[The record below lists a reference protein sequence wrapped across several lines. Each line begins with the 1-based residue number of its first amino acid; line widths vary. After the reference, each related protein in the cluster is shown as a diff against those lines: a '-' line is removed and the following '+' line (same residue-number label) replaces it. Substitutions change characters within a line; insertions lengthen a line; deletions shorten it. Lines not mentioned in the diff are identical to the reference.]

1 MGGGK
6 ADYYTSLAASDY
18 YVGESLS
25 LEPSGYW
32 IGKGAEKARL
42 DGERVNAEDFKNL
55 FHGFSTDGKE
65 KWVYNAGRYKGT
77 ERDRMP
83 GFDLTVSAP
92 KSVSICWAL
101 GSNEVREGIE
111 KAQREAVAI
120 MVEKIEEKTI
130 IRSGSGGKIK
140 ESAGII
146 AGVFQHGT
154 ARQVDKDTPPD
165 MQLHSHI
172 CVINT
177 GLSARGTKGA
187 LNGQDFLN
195 PTFAKEYGAIY
206 RAELARGL
214 REMGFELEATKDA
227 FEIKGIKR
235 EAVEDF
241 SKRGG
246 QIEKSL
252 EKGREESSAKEKLAA
267 NHKTRQAKRE
277 YDPKD
282 LVNLWATT
290 AEKKHHL
297 TYETIDRLRGKE
309 ETQGQQKTQATPE
322 DRLKSVRDAALELA
336 EEKGAFTK
344 REFHERALHKAT
356 VMGIGSDGMKD
367 AANEYLK
374 REAVYLASQKLE
386 FEKKGETQTYQEGV
400 YTTAHHKFAV
410 LKKEHERAE
419 KTTAVEERRTSAF
432 KEAARHYESQGSK
445 VMCATWSKAK
455 AEEMER
461 ATGIKSTTVR
471 SLVADGERDK
481 HQVLKDHERNKNERK
496 REIFAQWKYATWQM
510 SKTTRDK
517 YLGKDY
523 VPSSKLVHEIKYA
536 THQISKT
543 TRDNLNRRLEI
554 EKARAER
561 TIENGM
567 VIIVSAPEKSA
578 ERSRELQDLMERAQR
593 KGARVVF
600 SDTIFEAARAEDAQQ
615 QRQRERQQEQ
625 EKQAAR
631 QEAQAEHQKQTQ
643 KL

>member
-18 YVGESLS
+18 YVAETLS
-25 LEPSGYW
+25 LEPFGYW

-42 DGERVNAEDFKNL
+42 DGKKVNSKEFEHL
-55 FHGFSTDGKE
+55 FHGFSPDGKE
-65 KWVYNAGRYKGT
+65 KWVQNAGRYKGGD
-77 ERDRMP
+77 RDRMP

-101 GSNEVREGIE
+101 GSDEVRRGIE
-111 KAQREAVAI
+111 KAQREAIVI
-120 MVEKIEEKTI
+120 MVEKIEEKTTV
-130 IRSGSGGKIK
+130 RAGSGGRIK
-140 ESAGII
+140 DSAGII

-154 ARQVDKDTPPD
+154 ARQVDKNTPPD

-177 GLSARGTKGA
+177 GVSARGNKGA

-195 PTFAKEYGAIY
+195 PNFAKEYGAIY

-214 REMGFELEATKDA
+214 REMGFELVATKDA
-227 FEIKGIKR
+227 FEIKGIER
-235 EAVEDF
+235 EAIEEF
-241 SKRGG
+241 SKRGE

-252 EKGREESSAKEKLAA
+252 KKGREESSAKEKLAA
-267 NHKTRQAKRE
+267 NHKTRQSKKE

-282 LVNLWATT
+282 LINLWAWT

-297 TYETIDRLRGKE
+297 TAATIDRLREKG
-309 ETQGQQKTQATPE
+309 ETQEPRKPEATPE
-322 DRLKSVRDAALELA
+322 ARLKSVRDAAHELA
-336 EEKGAFTK
+336 GEKGAFTK
-344 REFHERALHKAT
+344 RDLQERALHRAA
-356 VMGIGSDGMKD
+356 VMGIGSDGIKEV
-367 AANEYLK
+367 AEGYLK

-386 FEKKGETQTYQEGV
+386 FEKNGETKTYKEAV
-400 YTTAHHKFAV
+400 YTTTHHKFAV
-410 LKKEHERAE
+410 LKKEQDKAE
-419 KTTAVEERRTSAF
+419 KVSAAEERRTSAF
-432 KEAARHYESQGSK
+432 KEAARHYEGQGSK
-445 VMCATWSKAK
+445 VMCAAWSNAK
-455 AEEMER
+455 AEQIEE

-471 SLVADGERDK
+471 ALISDGERDK
-481 HQVLKDHERNKNERK
+481 HQVLKENERNKNERK

-536 THQISKT
+536 THQISKK

-561 TIENGM
+561 VIENRM
-567 VIIVSAPEKSA
+567 VIIVNAPEKSA
-578 ERSRELQDLMERAQR
+578 ETNRELQDLMERAQR

-600 SDTIFEAARAEDAQQ
+600 SDTIFRAARVEDAQQ
-615 QRQRERQQEQ
+615 QQQRERQQEEERRKVMQ
-625 EKQAAR
+625 EEQVR
-631 QEAQAEHQKQTQ
+631 TRT
-643 KL
+643 